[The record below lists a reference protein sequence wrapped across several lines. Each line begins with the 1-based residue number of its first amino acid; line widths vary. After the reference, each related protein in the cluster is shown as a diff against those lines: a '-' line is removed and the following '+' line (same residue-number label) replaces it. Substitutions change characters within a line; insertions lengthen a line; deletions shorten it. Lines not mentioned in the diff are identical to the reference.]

1 MGAVPVSSPSGPT
14 AQFPAH
20 GYAPPARQ
28 APSAP
33 PMPAYPSGPGQPG
46 AGYAP
51 QPTVYTIPSI
61 GPLGAGLVGAA
72 ISAAFSLVPCLL
84 FAWLITGLV
93 GAARRVL
100 DALARASL
108 RIPIPIASVDVP
120 VNYVDLFQL
129 RGLYDSVVSLDNQI
143 WLAFMFL
150 FGIPW
155 LVFIVCGGLCG
166 IVLALIYNSVG
177 AASGGIRVK
186 LVPVLQ
192 APAGPPAAWPAMPPG
207 PPVNAPPAWPNQG
220 WPGEPRR

>member
-1 MGAVPVSSPSGPT
+1 MGASAAPVGTPAGPT

-33 PMPAYPSGPGQPG
+33 PMPAYPPGPIQPG
-46 AGYAP
+46 AGYGP
-51 QPTVYTIPSI
+51 QPTVYTVPSI
-61 GPLGAGLVGAA
+61 GLMGAGLVGAA
-72 ISAAFSLVPCLL
+72 ISAAFTLVPCLI
-84 FAWLITGLV
+84 FAWFITVLV
-93 GAARRVL
+93 GAARGVL

-143 WLAFMFL
+143 WLAFMTL

-155 LVFIVCGGLCG
+155 LIFIVCGGLCG
-166 IVLALIYNSVG
+166 ITLALIYNSVG
-177 AASGGIRVK
+177 AASGGMRVK
-186 LVPVLQ
+186 LVPVRQ
-192 APAGPPAAWPAMPPG
+192 GPAGPPAAWQPPG
-207 PPVNAPPAWPNQG
+207 PPTNAPPAWPNQG
-220 WPGEPRR
+220 WPPEPRR